1 MFCLI
6 CKDKPN
12 HVQLRMYNRPAHIEY
27 VLSAGIVAAA
37 GPFTSDDNET
47 MIGTMM
53 LLNVDSRAAAE
64 EFAANDPYAQAGLF
78 DSVEVFPWKHLIG
91 GLEDPNKA

>member
-1 MFCLI
+1 
-6 CKDKPN
+6 
-12 HVQLRMYNRPAHIEY
+12 
-27 VLSAGIVAAA
+27 
-37 GPFTSDDNET
+37 

>member
-6 CKDKPN
+6 CKDKPD
-12 HVQLRMYNRPAHIEY
+12 HVQLRMDNRPAHIEY
-27 VLSAGIVAAA
+27 VLSSGIVAAA
-37 GPFTSDDNET
+37 GPFTDDDRET

-64 EFAANDPYAQAGLF
+64 DFAANDPYAKAGLF
-78 DSVEVFPWKHLIG
+78 ASVEVFPWKHLIG